1 VISIFVTNLSP
12 DLVIKRAM
20 AFQEVHTPDHSLAS
34 SFTTVSTENS
44 PKQQE
49 MPDAAVLKFSALYS
63 ENVIA
68 KLWRVAAAHD
78 QKV

>member
-1 VISIFVTNLSP
+1 
-12 DLVIKRAM
+12 M